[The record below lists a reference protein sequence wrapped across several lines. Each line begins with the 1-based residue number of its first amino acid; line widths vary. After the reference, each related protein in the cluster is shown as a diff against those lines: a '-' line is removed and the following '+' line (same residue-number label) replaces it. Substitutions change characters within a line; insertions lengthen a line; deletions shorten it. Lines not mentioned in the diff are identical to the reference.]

1 MDPVEVLQWPAMALT
16 IVATWLVGST
26 HARKRTT
33 GFCLFLASNGLWSA
47 WALHASA
54 PALLIL
60 QAVLAAFNVRGM
72 RKTESA
78 PN

>member
-1 MDPVEVLQWPAMALT
+1 MGLT

-26 HARKRTT
+26 HARKRTI
-33 GFCLFLASNGLWSA
+33 GFYFFLASNGLWSV
-47 WALHASA
+47 WAMHASV

-60 QAVLAAFNVRGM
+60 QAVLAVFNVRGM

-78 PN
+78 PP

>member
-1 MDPVEVLQWPAMALT
+1 VDSVDILQWPAMALT

-33 GFCLFLASNGLWSA
+33 GFYFFLASNGLWSV
-47 WALHASA
+47 WAMHASV

-60 QAVLAAFNVRGM
+60 QAVLAVFNVRGM

-78 PN
+78 PP